1 MKNKLNKIKAKVKKV
16 KVAATPVTSSLIFCR
31 EDRNDCPAGMN
42 CSNNDYCVDNTTPT
56 TVTPT
61 PVTPKP
67 TSFIFCKEDRNDC
80 PAGMTCNGDYCV

>member
-1 MKNKLNKIKAKVKKV
+1 MKNKLNKIKLNVKKR
-16 KVAATPVTSSLIFCR
+16 KVAVTPVTWSLIFCR

-61 PVTPKP
+61 P
-67 TSFIFCKEDRNDC
+67 TSLIFCREDRNDC